1 MNLLTMLFL
10 GFVAIIVVFQMVPA
24 TILFAGMM
32 KGLFSKA
39 DSNTEAKNF
48 KS

>member
-24 TILFAGMM
+24 TILFVGMM
-32 KGLFSKA
+32 KGLFSKSEA
-39 DSNTEAKNF
+39 NAEAKNY
-48 KS
+48 KN